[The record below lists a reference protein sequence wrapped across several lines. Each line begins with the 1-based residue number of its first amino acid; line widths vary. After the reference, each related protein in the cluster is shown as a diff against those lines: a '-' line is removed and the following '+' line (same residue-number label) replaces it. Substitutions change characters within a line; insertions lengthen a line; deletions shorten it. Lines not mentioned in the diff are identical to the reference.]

1 MSAKFKGRGQEQ
13 IVNLT
18 SREKMDY
25 PFLVAAQINTIQQAI
40 LRKDLTIDNLS
51 EAVLGLVHLIPSSWK
66 DKDEKFQADYKKAL
80 VETEVDIREEF
91 AGVQLSHE
99 WHEAHGVPSTKKEDK
114 LNYFLLFQAAINLL
128 YRRGM
133 IVRTEKTEKTSG
145 RRVRKKIV
153 PTPHFDS
160 AEVMAQFAA
169 ENLDTF
175 IIGFKR
181 RNPEAWNFHFP
192 DDPVDEVAP
201 EPATQEDETF
211 NEELETAEENITEA
225 DLEPEPEEDLD
236 P

>member
-1 MSAKFKGRGQEQ
+1 
-13 IVNLT
+13 
-18 SREKMDY
+18 MDY

-40 LRKDLTIDNLS
+40 LRKDLTIDNLA

-66 DKDEKFQADYKKAL
+66 DTDKKFLADYKVAF
-80 VETEVDIREEF
+80 VTVQVDIRESF

-99 WHEAHGVPSTKKEDK
+99 WHESHGVPSTKEETKP
-114 LNYFLLFQAAINLL
+114 NYFLMFQAAINLL

-153 PTPHFDS
+153 PTPHFES

-192 DDPVDEVAP
+192 NDLIEEVAP
-201 EPATQEDETF
+201 EPAAQEDETF
-211 NEELETAEENITEA
+211 NEVHETAEENLTEE
-225 DLEPEPEEDLD
+225 DLDEEGLEPEEDLD

>member
-1 MSAKFKGRGQEQ
+1 
-13 IVNLT
+13 
-18 SREKMDY
+18 MDY

-66 DKDEKFQADYKKAL
+66 DKDEKFQADYKVAL
-80 VETEVDIREEF
+80 VETEVDIRESF

-99 WHEAHGVPSTKKEDK
+99 WHEAHGVPSKKVEPK

-145 RRVRKKIV
+145 KRVRKKIV
-153 PTPHFDS
+153 PTPHFND
-160 AEVMAQFAA
+160 AQVMAQFAA

-192 DDPVDEVAP
+192 NDPIEEVAP
-201 EPATQEDETF
+201 EPAVQEDETF
-211 NEELETAEENITEA
+211 NEDHETAEENLTDE
-225 DLEPEPEEDLD
+225 DLAEELDEEDLN